1 MQKSFWGLLLLLFC
15 AYANAQQRRSTGN
28 STSPTPVNHNAPS
41 KGQLLLDKN
50 NYEDQNSAAVLK
62 KTGAAS
68 HLASTSNPF
77 SIFSI
82 PTKNTKPDTKL
93 PMPAANIILIDARAD
108 NEKVGFMP
116 LESDMQKKGYTTVGL
131 QLDKKLSGWFND
143 NFIEKNISIDSNQPR
158 QLEIVIRK
166 FWFSNSVSE
175 LYSVSN
181 PKLRTS
187 LHYQFDV
194 YSSFNLGYYPQ
205 QKIMGSFTTLYNKG
219 NAYNELTDSLFAVLR
234 KSLGKLDLKAME
246 TDNNWQSP
254 IDFNDYYNSKMRQ
267 VSHFEQMPR
276 GLYASYQDFLEK
288 NISGDSVELV
298 KQYSNYDRAEMYA
311 CQLTAFKDGQ
321 HIPSNKSWGYYD
333 GSFLFLNTGN
343 GFFVKL
349 IRSKENFNFY
359 HVRNIQQ
366 DRIKQDIL
374 NGINI
379 GNTSYQLL
387 KDYTK
392 AFALTYQ
399 LDTDTGTLY

>member
-1 MQKSFWGLLLLLFC
+1 MQKPVFGLLFLLLC
-15 AYANAQQRRSTGN
+15 AHADAQQRRSTGN
-28 STSPTPVNHNAPS
+28 STSPTPVNYNSPT
-41 KGQLLLDKN
+41 KGQLLVDKN
-50 NYEDQNSAAVLK
+50 NYADQNSATALK
-62 KTGAAS
+62 KTGTAPYAP
-68 HLASTSNPF
+68 STSNPF

-82 PTKNTKPDTKL
+82 PTKNTKPDTML
-93 PMPAANIILIDARAD
+93 AMPAGSIILIDARAD

-131 QLDKKLSGWFND
+131 QLDKKLSGWFKD
-143 NFIEKNISIDSNQPR
+143 NFIEKNISIDSNHPR
-158 QLEIVIRK
+158 HLEIMIRK
-166 FWFSNSVSE
+166 FWFSNGVSE
-175 LYSVSN
+175 LYSVAN
-181 PKLRTS
+181 PKLRTT
-187 LHYQFDV
+187 LYYQFDV

-205 QKIMGSFTTLYNKG
+205 QKITGSFTTLYDKG

-234 KSLGKLDLKAME
+234 KELHRQNLEVKEVDS
-246 TDNNWQSP
+246 NWQSP

-276 GLYASYQDFLEK
+276 GLYATYQDFLEK

-311 CQLTAFKDGQ
+311 CQLTAFKDRQ

-359 HVRNIQQ
+359 HLRNIQQ

-374 NGINI
+374 SGINI
-379 GNTSYQLL
+379 GNTSYRLL

-399 LDTDTGTLY
+399 LDTDTGILY